1 MALFRKKQKQDDG
14 GQGIDD
20 MMAQLARMSLDDLKD
35 APEVRHAQREA
46 DQKLVNLENMIARHL
61 EVAHTPGGL
70 ERIKAAADFMEL
82 GAARPYLNAL
92 SDITFTIEEQVPT
105 GNNVLTMWTVTGTQ
119 TGELCG
125 VPPSGAP
132 VTIHGMTTSVIKEG
146 LIVTEY
152 VYWDFPAVTEQLL
165 AAAPT

>member
-1 MALFRKKQKQDDG
+1 MALFRKKQKQEEDD
-14 GQGIDD
+14 QGVND
-20 MMAQLARMSLDDLKD
+20 MMAQLARMSIDDLMD
-35 APEVRHAQREA
+35 APEVRFVRREA
-46 DQKLVNLENMIARHL
+46 DRKLENLANMIARHL

-92 SDITFTIEEQVPT
+92 SAITFTIEEQVPT
-105 GNNVLTMWTVTGTQ
+105 GNSILTRWTVTGTQ

-132 VTIHGMTTSVIKEG
+132 VTIHGMTTSVIREG

>member
-1 MALFRKKQKQDDG
+1 VAPSFVRFGNFQILATNNQ
-14 GQGIDD
+14 IDV
-20 MMAQLARMSLDDLKD
+20 LKRLVD
-35 APEVRHAQREA
+35 HVVRGHFPG
-46 DQKLVNLENMIARHL
+46 
-61 EVAHTPGGL
+61 HTPGGL